1 MWTLTAPRL
10 AITSSLWQRLGN
22 KLTTGS
28 VIRTTTRINPLTLLY
43 KTNGYVQPLSHH
55 WYTLWLTAH
64 PQIRTSGRTS
74 TSQLGPH
81 MSKRTMFIQTD
92 STPNQDS
99 LKFIPGSAVLQP
111 GQNTQEFLNL
121 REAKISPLAKALMLI
136 LGVKGVFFGKDFITV
151 TKDPDTPWQLLK
163 PDVYGAI
170 MDFYA
175 SGQPVFY
182 NADELPTTPSDTQIL
197 PEDSEVVQMIKELLD
212 TRIRPSIQEDGGDI
226 EYVGFNDQTG
236 LVRLRLRG
244 ACRTCSS
251 SVITLKNGI
260 ENMLMHYIP
269 EVTMVEQVED
279 ELDKLGN
286 DEFNKFEQQLNNG
299 DVASREQ

>member
-1 MWTLTAPRL
+1 MWTLTTPRL
-10 AITSSLWQRLGN
+10 AITSSLRQRLGTT
-22 KLTTGS
+22 LTTGS
-28 VIRTTTRINPLTLLY
+28 VVRTTPRISPLTSLY
-43 KTNGYVQPLSHH
+43 KVNVQPQSRY

-64 PQIRTSGRTS
+64 PQTNGRTAK
-74 TSQLGPH
+74 LGPH
-81 MSKRTMFIQTD
+81 TSKRTMFIQTE

-99 LKFIPGSAVLQP
+99 LKFMPGKEVLQP

-121 REAKISPLAKALMLI
+121 REAKTSPLAKALMLVS
-136 LGVKGVFFGKDFITV
+136 GVKGVFFGKDFITV

-175 SGQPVFY
+175 SGQPMFY
-182 NADELPTTPSDTQIL
+182 NADELPNTPSDTQIL

-226 EYVGFNDQTG
+226 EYVGFNEQTG
-236 LVRLRLRG
+236 LVQLRLRG

-269 EVTMVEQVED
+269 EVTTVEQVED

-286 DEFNKFEQQLNNG
+286 DEFNKFEQQLKSD